1 MIIISC
7 VPSFYPIYKSLIAPH
22 LPSPLRQFFSY
33 LKSLFLTFCSFFL
46 SGTLSKSPVTPDS
59 LSTLFSNHTL
69 SNSTQLSLQDWIFLY
84 IQRCDVFHGV
94 HPLQDLCASCSCPSW
109 VEAWRRADAVDTC
122 SVCDYCLQD
131 SEHAEGTIGFW
142 VNEHC
147 RDIIN
152 DMAPI
157 VDAGK
162 SLAESASLAAVLA
175 DCCATFLLYI
185 RFFLHL
191 SYRFLL
197 RSSRNF
203 SVVLHYLY
211 VFVEWAVLE
220 IRANAASN
228 PLLAVA
234 MTFALVVF
242 FFAVLSLLR
251 NLLSLVR
258 VVVGLYASCIP
269 FPARGTRV
277 AEDKDALKKG
287 VVRSAS
293 PREGAGHHKHSSRVL
308 VKESIPLPAWLP
320 AEARSELWASQWGVL
335 CAEKPPVAKLLRLCS
350 GEGEEL
356 DWLGRLLEQLFN
368 GGRAASQ

>member
-1 MIIISC
+1 MVIISC

-234 MTFALVVF
+234 MTFALVIF

-258 VVVGLYASCIP
+258 VVVGSTPPASP
-269 FPARGTRV
+269 SRAWHARRGRQGRAEEGRRALRLAARGRGPPQALFTRAGEGV
-277 AEDKDALKKG
+277 SPTSRLAARRGALRAVG
-287 VVRSAS
+287 EPVGCPGPPRS
-293 PREGAGHHKHSSRVL
+293 RR
-308 VKESIPLPAWLP
+308 
-320 AEARSELWASQWGVL
+320 
-335 CAEKPPVAKLLRLCS
+335 VAKLLRLCS